1 MHCYKKGRNTM
12 IQGIGIDI
20 IELDRIRKNMLKN
33 NRFTGRILNKKER
46 AVFQTLK
53 NEHRKVEY
61 ATGRFAAKEAV
72 AKALGTGIGKLSF
85 QHIEV
90 LTDENGA
97 PFVSA
102 AGCDDYHI
110 FISITHS
117 REYAAAQ
124 VVIEY
129 KS

>member
-1 MHCYKKGRNTM
+1 M
-12 IQGIGIDI
+12 IRGIGMDI
-20 IELDRIRKNMLKN
+20 IELDRIRKNLHKN
-33 NRFTGRILNKKER
+33 GRFIRRVLTEKER
-46 AVFQTLK
+46 EFFQTLQ
-53 NEHRKVEY
+53 NEQRRVEY
-61 ATGRFAAKEAV
+61 AAGRFAAKEAF

-90 LTDENGA
+90 LADENGA
-97 PFVSA
+97 PTIRA
-102 AGCDDYHI
+102 AGYEGYHI

-129 KS
+129 PS